1 MPPRS
6 VAAGPD
12 LRPSGRSLADRDRI
26 AWLRLARSEGVG
38 PATFRDLLARYG
50 SAAAALDALPDL
62 ARRAGRDRLPRIP
75 TRSQAEDELAAL
87 AKLGGG
93 VLCLCE
99 DEYPAPLAAID
110 DAPPVLTW
118 RGDPGLLAATSL
130 AIVGAR
136 NASASGCR
144 LAETLSRELG
154 EAGLVIVSG
163 LARGIDAAAHR
174 GALATGTIAVFA
186 GGLDVIYPAENEV
199 LAAAIAERG
208 LILAELP
215 PGTQPLA
222 RNFPR
227 RNRIVSGLARGVLV
241 VEAALKS
248 GSLIT
253 AHVAA
258 EQGRE
263 VMAVPGSPL
272 DPRCRGANRLIRDGA
287 ALVEETADILEILG
301 EVAVKRCRMPVERP
315 VEETP
320 RPVSQNGLQHIDK
333 SEKIPADA
341 ILARLGPTPVPV
353 DELIR
358 QCSFSAPIVRTAL
371 LELELAGRLERHP
384 GDAVST
390 LPV

>member
-1 MPPRS
+1 MY
-6 VAAGPD
+6 VAPT
-12 LRPSGRSLADRDRI
+12 LRELSDIDRI

-38 PATFRDLLARYG
+38 PATFRDLIERYG
-50 SAAAALDALPDL
+50 TATEALEALPEL
-62 ARRAGRDRLPRIP
+62 ARRAGRDRPPRILS
-75 TRSQAEDELAAL
+75 RARAEDELATV

-93 VLCLCE
+93 LIAACE
-99 DEYPAPLAAID
+99 PAFPEALAAIS

-118 RGDPGLLAATSL
+118 RGDRSLLAHPSI

-144 LAETLSRELG
+144 LAEMLARELG
-154 EAGLVIVSG
+154 EAGLTVVSG

-208 LILAELP
+208 LLLAELA

-227 RNRIVSGLARGVLV
+227 RNRIVSGLARGTLV
-241 VEAALKS
+241 VEAAIRS
-248 GSLIT
+248 GSLTT
-253 AHVAA
+253 ARLAA

-287 ALVEETADILEILG
+287 ALVEEAADILEILG
-301 EVAVKRCRMPVERP
+301 PVAVSNNRKPHPEP
-315 VEETP
+315 SLPTNLTAPPIE
-320 RPVSQNGLQHIDK
+320 SQRIDK
-333 SEKIPADA
+333 THKNTTST
-341 ILARLGPTPVPV
+341 ILERLGPTPVPV

-358 QCSFSAPIVRTAL
+358 QCSFSAPVVRTVL

-384 GDAVST
+384 GDAVSM
-390 LPV
+390 LPI

>member
-1 MPPRS
+1 MCPAPTPRELS
-6 VAAGPD
+6 DA
-12 LRPSGRSLADRDRI
+12 DRI

-38 PATFRDLLARYG
+38 PATFRDLIERYG
-50 SAAAALDALPDL
+50 TATAALEALPEL
-62 ARRAGRDRLPRIP
+62 ARRAGRDRPPRILS
-75 TRSQAEDELAAL
+75 RARAEDELAAVT
-87 AKLGGG
+87 KLGGG
-93 VLCLCE
+93 LIAACE
-99 DEYPAPLAAID
+99 PLYPEALAAIP

-118 RGDPGLLAATSL
+118 RGDPSLLAQISI

-136 NASASGCR
+136 NASAGGCR
-144 LAETLSRELG
+144 LAETLARELG
-154 EAGLVIVSG
+154 EAGLVVVSG

-208 LILAELP
+208 LLLAELA

-227 RNRIVSGLARGVLV
+227 RNRIVAGLARGTLV
-241 VEAALKS
+241 VEAAIRS
-248 GSLIT
+248 GSLTT
-253 AHVAA
+253 ARLAA

-263 VMAVPGSPL
+263 VMAIPGSPL

-287 ALVEETADILEILG
+287 ALVEEAIDILEILG
-301 EVAVKRCRMPVERP
+301 PITVSNNR
-315 VEETP
+315 TP
-320 RPVSQNGLQHIDK
+320 HPKPSLPTNLTVPPIESQHI
-333 SEKIPADA
+333 EKPTEITTST
-341 ILARLGPTPVPV
+341 ILERLGPTPVPV

-358 QCSFSAPIVRTAL
+358 QCSFSAPVVRTVL

-384 GDAVST
+384 GDAVSM
-390 LPV
+390 LPI